1 MNKID
6 MIYNIIDNKKKEI
19 NVVIDRMI
27 ENHIEPIIKDIC
39 DKYQLDYYNGN
50 GAFGFEFKV
59 KDIKNQIYGLSDII
73 ICIDY
78 PVEWLEDTKQ
88 EMKDYSDDEWDY
100 TSKDIDDYI
109 EIVKEVIPIIDMLG
123 EYINGYEIGTYCND
137 YES

>member
-88 EMKDYSDDEWDY
+88 SMKNYSDDDWDY

-109 EIVKEVIPIIDMLG
+109 EIVKEVIPIIDMFG